1 MSQSKLVLSC
11 AATATVLGLTVAA
24 ATSGASPF
32 SPNIVV
38 AADDTAP
45 TAGAT
50 DKGSAKM
57 GEGEGTQSGDQGATE
72 ESDTQKIDQ
81 PPRRNPTTGESSDED
96 DASPS
101 DSSAGSENPPE

>member
-1 MSQSKLVLSC
+1 MSQSSFLLNC
-11 AATATVLGLTVAA
+11 AATATALGLTVAL
-24 ATSGASPF
+24 ATSGASAF

-45 TAGAT
+45 KAGDT

-57 GEGEGTQSGDQGATE
+57 GKGEGTQSGDQGATE

-81 PPRRNPTTGESSDED
+81 PPRRNPATGESSDED

>member
-11 AATATVLGLTVAA
+11 AATAIALGLTVAVA
-24 ATSGASPF
+24 ARAASAF
-32 SPNIVV
+32 GTNIVI

-45 TAGAT
+45 KAGDT

-57 GEGEGTQSGDQGATE
+57 GKGEGTQSGDQGATE

-81 PPRRNPTTGESSDED
+81 PPRRNPATGESSDED